1 VIAAT
6 FLLVALLGALFAFAH
21 SSPPVSRRRPL
32 PDAVAPRTLA
42 GGEAFIWFDDDVRW
56 TWPS

>member
-1 VIAAT
+1 MLAASI
-6 FLLVALLGALFAFAH
+6 LAVALLGALLAFT

-32 PDAVAPRTLA
+32 PDAVAPRNLA

-56 TWPS
+56 TWPR

>member
-1 VIAAT
+1 MLAFAILAA
-6 FLLVALLGALFAFAH
+6 AALGALFAFT

-32 PDAVAPRTLA
+32 PDAVAPRNLA

>member
-6 FLLVALLGALFAFAH
+6 FLLVALLGALVAFAH

-42 GGEAFIWFDDDVRW
+42 GGEAFLWLDDVDW
-56 TWPS
+56 AWPS